1 LGAAVIRCRES
12 DKDQIKIDNRAA
24 NKLQRS
30 SLKMSENTK
39 TEKIVGVKGM
49 NDILPADAPLW
60 ELFENTVQTVLKS
73 YGFQQIRTP
82 IVEPTALF
90 ARGLGEVTDIV
101 EKEMYSFTDS
111 MNGDHLTLRPESTA
125 GVVRAALEHNLT
137 YDGPKRLW
145 YAGPMFRHER
155 PQRGRYRQ
163 FHQIGAEAIGFTGP
177 DIDAELIMLCQRLW
191 DDLGLDN
198 IKLELNSIGNAD
210 ERHRHRTDLVAYFEK
225 HAELLD
231 ADAKRRLH
239 SNPLRILDTKN
250 PAMQQMVNA
259 APKLL
264 DYLDP
269 ESLAHFEGVQ
279 KILRHN
285 NIPFTI
291 NPRLVRGMDY
301 YNRTV
306 FEWVTDQLGAQGTV
320 CGGGR
325 YDPLVEMFG
334 GKPTPA
340 CGFAIGVERVLDLM
354 KASGERFAP
363 NQCDVYLVHQGDA
376 AQLQAFVLA
385 ERLRDAGL
393 DVVLHCAS
401 AGAGSSFKSQMKRAD
416 ASGAA
421 FAVIIGEDEIA
432 KNVAAVKSLRSDDA
446 ENNQATVPFDGVT
459 NYVVDQIVGADE
471 HDHSENIHYHH

>member
-1 LGAAVIRCRES
+1 MS
-12 DKDQIKIDNRAA
+12 DTK
-24 NKLQRS
+24 
-30 SLKMSENTK
+30 K

-60 ELFENTVQTVLKS
+60 ELFENTVHTVLKS

-111 MNGDHLTLRPESTA
+111 MNGDQLTLRPECTA

-163 FHQIGAEAIGFTGP
+163 FHQIGAEAIGFAGP
-177 DIDAELIMLCQRLW
+177 DIDAELIMMCQRLW
-191 DDLGLDN
+191 DDLGLQDVR
-198 IKLELNSIGNAD
+198 LELNSIGNAE
-210 ERHRHRTDLVAYFEK
+210 ERNKHRADLIAYFEK
-225 HAELLD
+225 HADVLD
-231 ADAKRRLH
+231 AEAQKRLH

-250 PAMQQMVNA
+250 PTMQDMVNA

-264 DYLDP
+264 DYLGE
-269 ESLAHFEGVQ
+269 ESRAHFEGVQ

-285 NIPFTI
+285 AIPFTI

-306 FEWVTDQLGAQGTV
+306 FEWVTDQLGSQGTV

-340 CGFAIGVERVLDLM
+340 CGFAMGVERLLELM
-354 KASGERFAP
+354 KASGEQFAP
-363 NQCDVYLVHQGDA
+363 NQCDVYIVHQGEA
-376 AQLQAFVLA
+376 AQLQASVVA

-393 DVVLHCAS
+393 DVVLHCA
-401 AGAGSSFKSQMKRAD
+401 AATGIGSFKSQMKRAD
-416 ASGAA
+416 GSGAA
-421 FAVIIGEDEIA
+421 YAVIIGEDEIA
-432 KNVAAVKSLRSDDA
+432 QGTAVVKEMRNAEAAG
-446 ENNQATVPFDGVT
+446 NQASVPFEGIAD
-459 NYVVDQIVGADE
+459 YLVDQIVGA
-471 HDHSENIHYHH
+471 HDHSHDEHVHYHH